1 MNDTMTSIGIS
12 PVVDVPDTKIA
23 DVAWHPVDS
32 RASFLGRWQ
41 TMARVGLRMAF
52 HDRMKF
58 AAALIGVV
66 FAVLLSNQQA
76 ATFLAIVN
84 RNVMVVD
91 NNPDVDI
98 WITPPETEILQA
110 GKLISQ
116 APLNQARGMPGVA
129 WAEPML
135 IGAATVSRPEGG
147 SEQAVLIGTR
157 GPAWKG
163 GPFNMVAGAVE
174 ALAEPDSMIFEDSD
188 REKFGGL
195 NLGSVREVNGRR
207 IKVVGFTWG
216 LVPFGPS
223 TYAFAEF
230 DLARQLMHTDADQSS
245 VILVGLKPGVDAAT
259 VARDLQKRMGTE
271 QVSTRDEFRHT
282 LVHYMLTKTPIGVVL
297 GSSTVIGLLV
307 GFIMVSLTM
316 FSAVLDNLRE
326 FGTLKALGATT
337 LDLVGLLWVQAIVYG
352 AIGAVIGSVL
362 VGGVSSATRSAQIAM
377 QLPPV
382 LLLSVAAIALVMCIV
397 ASSLAVLRVRA
408 IEPAMVFR

>member
-1 MNDTMTSIGIS
+1 MT
-12 PVVDVPDTKIA
+12 
-23 DVAWHPVDS
+23 
-32 RASFLGRWQ
+32 RASRVARWGI
-41 TMARVGLRMAF
+41 MARVGLRMAL

-58 AAALIGVV
+58 TAALIGVV

-91 NNPDVDI
+91 ANPDVDI
-98 WITPPETEILQA
+98 WITPPQTEILQP
-110 GKLISQ
+110 GKLLSQ
-116 APLNQARGMPGVA
+116 APLDQARGMPGVA
-129 WAEPML
+129 WAEPIL
-135 IGAATVSRPEGG
+135 IGGATISRPEGG

-157 GPAWKG
+157 GPAWRG
-163 GPFNMVAGAVE
+163 GPFNVVAGSRD

-223 TYAFAEF
+223 SYAFADF
-230 DLARQLMHTDADQSS
+230 DLARELMHTDADQSS
-245 VILVGLKPGVDAAT
+245 VILVGVKPGVDRAL
-259 VARDLQKRMGTE
+259 VARELQKRMGTE
-271 QVSTRDEFRHT
+271 QVSTSDEFRRT
-282 LVHYMLTKTPIGVVL
+282 LVDYMLTKTPIGVVL

-307 GFIMVSLTM
+307 GFVMVALTM

-337 LDLVGLLWVQAIVYG
+337 LDLVGLLWAQAIVYG
-352 AIGAVIGSVL
+352 LLGAVVGSVL
-362 VGGVSSATRSAQIAM
+362 VGRVAVATRSAQIAM
-377 QLPPV
+377 QLPPELLLATAGIAV
-382 LLLSVAAIALVMCIV
+382 LLCLV
-397 ASSLAVLRVRA
+397 ASSVAVLRVRS

>member
-1 MNDTMTSIGIS
+1 MSTVGIS
-12 PVVDVPDTKIA
+12 A
-23 DVAWHPVDS
+23 RLDS
-32 RASFLGRWQ
+32 PSTEGSDAAAAPRPIRARASFLGRWGI
-41 TMARVGLRMAF
+41 MARMGLRMAL

-58 AAALIGVV
+58 AAALVGVV

-91 NNPDVDI
+91 ANPDVDI
-98 WITPPETEILQA
+98 WITPPQTEILQP
-110 GKLISQ
+110 GKLLSQ

-129 WAEPML
+129 WAEPIL
-135 IGAATVSRPEGG
+135 IGGATISRPEGG

-157 GPAWKG
+157 GPAYKG
-163 GPFNMVAGAVE
+163 GPFNMVAGSVD

-223 TYAFAEF
+223 SYAFADF
-230 DLARQLMHTDADQSS
+230 DLARLLMHTDADQSS
-245 VILVGLKPGVDAAT
+245 VILVGVEPGVDRAE
-259 VARDLQKRMGTE
+259 VARELQKRMGTE
-271 QVSTRDEFRHT
+271 QVSTREEFRRT
-282 LVHYMLTKTPIGVVL
+282 LVSYMLTKTPIGVVL

-307 GFIMVSLTM
+307 GFVMVALTM

-337 LDLVGLLWVQAIVYG
+337 RDLVGLLWVQAILYG
-352 AIGAVIGSVL
+352 LLGSVVGSVL
-362 VGGVSSATRSAQIAM
+362 VGRLATATRSAQIAM
-377 QLPPV
+377 QLPPL
-382 LLLSVAAIALVMCIV
+382 LLLSTAGIAVLMCIV
-397 ASSLAVLRVRA
+397 ASSVAVLRVRA

>member
-1 MNDTMTSIGIS
+1 
-12 PVVDVPDTKIA
+12 
-23 DVAWHPVDS
+23 
-32 RASFLGRWQ
+32 
-41 TMARVGLRMAF
+41 MARVGLRMAL

-91 NNPDVDI
+91 ANPDVDI
-98 WITPPETEILQA
+98 WITPPQTEILQP
-110 GKLISQ
+110 GMLMSQ
-116 APLNQARGMPGVA
+116 APLNQARGLPGVA
-129 WAEPML
+129 WAEPIL
-135 IGAATVSRPEGG
+135 IGGATISRPEGG

-163 GPFNMVAGAVE
+163 GPFNLVAGSVD
-174 ALAEPDSMIFEDSD
+174 ALGEPDAMIFEDSD

-223 TYAFAEF
+223 SYAFADF
-230 DLARQLMHTDADQSS
+230 DLARQLMHTDPDQSS
-245 VILVGLKPGVDAAT
+245 VILVGVEPGVDRAR
-259 VARDLQKRMGTE
+259 VARELQKRMGTE
-271 QVSTRDEFRHT
+271 QVSTREEFRAT
-282 LVHYMLTKTPIGVVL
+282 LVDYMLTKTPIGVVL

-307 GFIMVSLTM
+307 GFVMVALTM

-337 LDLVGLLWVQAIVYG
+337 LDLVGLLWVQAIVY
-352 AIGAVIGSVL
+352 AVMGAVLGSVL
-362 VGGVSSATRSAQIAM
+362 VGRVAIATRSAQIAM

-382 LLLSVAAIALVMCIV
+382 LLLSTAGIAVLMCIV
-397 ASSLAVLRVRA
+397 ASSVAVLRVRA

>member
-1 MNDTMTSIGIS
+1 
-12 PVVDVPDTKIA
+12 
-23 DVAWHPVDS
+23 
-32 RASFLGRWQ
+32 
-41 TMARVGLRMAF
+41 MARVGLRMAL

-58 AAALIGVV
+58 TAALIGVV

-91 NNPDVDI
+91 ANPDVDI
-98 WITPPETEILQA
+98 WITPPQTEILQP
-110 GKLISQ
+110 GKLLSQ
-116 APLNQARGMPGVA
+116 APLDQARGMPGVA
-129 WAEPML
+129 WAEPIL
-135 IGAATVSRPEGG
+135 IGGATISRPEGG

-157 GPAWKG
+157 GPAWRG
-163 GPFNMVAGAVE
+163 GPFNVVAGSRD

-223 TYAFAEF
+223 SYAFADF
-230 DLARQLMHTDADQSS
+230 DLARELMHTDADQSS
-245 VILVGLKPGVDAAT
+245 VILVGVKPGVDRAL
-259 VARDLQKRMGTE
+259 VARELQKRMGTE
-271 QVSTRDEFRHT
+271 QVSTSDEFRRT
-282 LVHYMLTKTPIGVVL
+282 LVDYMLTKTPIGVVL

-307 GFIMVSLTM
+307 GFVMVALTM

-337 LDLVGLLWVQAIVYG
+337 LDLVGLLWAQAIVYG
-352 AIGAVIGSVL
+352 LLGAVVGSVL
-362 VGGVSSATRSAQIAM
+362 VGRVAVATRSAQIAM
-377 QLPPV
+377 QLPPELLLATAGIAV
-382 LLLSVAAIALVMCIV
+382 LLCLV
-397 ASSLAVLRVRA
+397 ASSVAVLRVRS

>member
-1 MNDTMTSIGIS
+1 
-12 PVVDVPDTKIA
+12 VIA
-23 DVAWHPVDS
+23 F
-32 RASFLGRWQ
+32 RRWR
-41 TMARVGLRMAF
+41 TMARIGLQMAV
-52 HDRMKF
+52 HDRAKF
-58 AAALIGVV
+58 VAALVGVV
-66 FAVLLSNQQA
+66 FAVLLSSQQA

-98 WITPPETEILQA
+98 WIMPPETEILQP
-110 GKLISQ
+110 GKLMSQ
-116 APLNQARGMPGVA
+116 SPLNQARGTPGIA
-129 WAEPML
+129 WAEPIL
-135 IGAATVSRPEGG
+135 IGGATVSRPEGG

-163 GPFNMVAGAVE
+163 GPFNVVAGSVA
-174 ALAEPDSMIFEDSD
+174 ALAEPDAMIFEDSD

-223 TYAFAEF
+223 SYAFADF

-245 VILVGLKPGVDAAT
+245 LILAGVEPGAD
-259 VARDLQKRMGTE
+259 VARVAHNLQSRMTSE
-271 QVSTRDEFRHT
+271 RVATRGEFRDT
-282 LVHYMLTKTPIGVVL
+282 LVSYMVTKTPIGVVL

-307 GFIMVSLTM
+307 GFVMVSLTM

-337 LDLVGLLWVQAIVYG
+337 LDLVGLLWVQAVVYG
-352 AIGAVIGSVL
+352 VLGSIVGAVL
-362 VGGVSSATRSAQIAM
+362 VSRVASATRSAQIAM
-377 QLPPV
+377 QLPPG
-382 LLLSVAAIALVMCIV
+382 LLLAVSGIAVVLCIV
-397 ASSLAVLRVRA
+397 ASSIAVLRVRA

>member
-1 MNDTMTSIGIS
+1 
-12 PVVDVPDTKIA
+12 
-23 DVAWHPVDS
+23 
-32 RASFLGRWQ
+32 
-41 TMARVGLRMAF
+41 MARVGLRMAL
-52 HDRMKF
+52 HDRTKF
-58 AAALIGVV
+58 TAAIIGVV
-66 FAVLLSNQQA
+66 FAVLLSGQQA
-76 ATFLAIVN
+76 ATFLAILN

-91 NNPDVDI
+91 ANPDVDI
-98 WITPPETEILQA
+98 WITPPQTEILQP
-110 GKLISQ
+110 GKLLSQ

-129 WAEPML
+129 WAEPIL
-135 IGAATVSRPEGG
+135 IGGATISRPEGG

-157 GPAWKG
+157 GPAWRG
-163 GPFNMVAGAVE
+163 GPFNMVAGSRD

-223 TYAFAEF
+223 SYAFADF

-245 VILVGLKPGVDAAT
+245 VILVGVEPGVDRT
-259 VARDLQKRMGTE
+259 KVARELQKRMGTE
-271 QVSTRDEFRHT
+271 QVSTREEFRHT
-282 LVHYMLTKTPIGVVL
+282 LVNYMLTKTPIGVVL

-307 GFIMVSLTM
+307 GFVMVALTM

-337 LDLVGLLWVQAIVYG
+337 LDLVGLLWVQAVLYG
-352 AIGAVIGSVL
+352 VLGSLIGAVL
-362 VGGVSSATRSAQIAM
+362 VGRVAVATRSAQIAM
-377 QLPPV
+377 QLPAA
-382 LLLSVAAIALVMCIV
+382 LLLGVSGMAIVLCVLASSVAVF
-397 ASSLAVLRVRA
+397 RVRS

>member
-1 MNDTMTSIGIS
+1 MTG
-12 PVVDVPDTKIA
+12 
-23 DVAWHPVDS
+23 
-32 RASFLGRWQ
+32 LGRTRRWRA
-41 TMARVGLRMAF
+41 MARIGLRMAL
-52 HDRMKF
+52 HDRAKF

-76 ATFLAIVN
+76 ATFLAILN

-91 NNPDVDI
+91 ANPDVDI
-98 WITPPETEILQA
+98 WITPPDTEILQP
-110 GKLISQ
+110 GKLLSQ
-116 APLNQARGMPGVA
+116 APLNQARGTPGVA
-129 WAEPML
+129 WAEPIL
-135 IGAATVSRPEGG
+135 IGGATISLPQGG

-157 GPAWKG
+157 GPMWKG
-163 GPFNMVAGAVE
+163 GPFNLVAGSVG

-223 TYAFAEF
+223 SYAFADF

-245 VILVGLKPGVDAAT
+245 VILVGVAKGADPAR
-259 VARDLQKRMGTE
+259 VARELRKRMGTE
-271 QVSTRDEFRHT
+271 QVSTSSEFRHV

-307 GFIMVSLTM
+307 GFVMVALTM

-337 LDLVGLLWVQAIVYG
+337 RDLVVLLWVQAVMYG
-352 AIGAVIGSVL
+352 LIGSALGSVL
-362 VGGVSSATRSAQIAM
+362 VGYVAAATRSAQIAM
-377 QLPPV
+377 QLPP
-382 LLLSVAAIALVMCIV
+382 LLLLLTSGVAVMMCVV
-397 ASSLAVLRVRA
+397 ASSVAVLRVRK

>member
-1 MNDTMTSIGIS
+1 VNGRFS
-12 PVVDVPDTKIA
+12 A
-23 DVAWHPVDS
+23 E
-32 RASFLGRWQ
+32 RASFVARWR
-41 TMARVGLRMAF
+41 TMARIGLRMAL

-58 AAALIGVV
+58 AAALVGVV

-76 ATFLAIVN
+76 ATFLAILN

-91 NNPDVDI
+91 ANPDVDL
-98 WITPPETEILQA
+98 WITPPGTEILQP
-110 GKLISQ
+110 GKLMSQ
-116 APLNQARGMPGVA
+116 APLDQARGMPGVA
-129 WAEPML
+129 WAEPIL
-135 IGAATVSRPEGG
+135 IGGATISLPGGG

-163 GPFNMVAGAVE
+163 GPFNMVAGSAD

-188 REKFGGL
+188 RDKFGGL

-223 TYAFAEF
+223 SYAFADF
-230 DLARQLMHTDADQSS
+230 DLARQLMHTDADRSS
-245 VILVGLKPGVDAAT
+245 VILVGLEPGADRER
-259 VARDLQKRMGTE
+259 VARELQKRMSTE
-271 QVSTRDEFRHT
+271 EVSTREEFRHV
-282 LVHYMLTKTPIGVVL
+282 LVRYMLTKTPIGVVL

-307 GFIMVSLTM
+307 GFVMVALTM

-337 LDLVGLLWVQAIVYG
+337 FDLVGLLWAQAIVYG
-352 AIGAVIGSVL
+352 LIGSVIGAVL
-362 VGGVSSATRSAQIAM
+362 VGFVATATRSAQIAM
-377 QLPPV
+377 QLPPW
-382 LLLSVAAIALVMCIV
+382 LLLLTAGVAVVMCIV
-397 ASSLAVLRVRA
+397 ASSVAVLRVRK

>member
-1 MNDTMTSIGIS
+1 MSITRIS
-12 PVVDVPDTKIA
+12 LL
-23 DVAWHPVDS
+23 
-32 RASFLGRWQ
+32 RRWG
-41 TMARVGLRMAF
+41 TMARIGLRMAL

-58 AAALIGVV
+58 TAALIGVV

-98 WITPPETEILQA
+98 WITPPQTEILQP
-110 GKLISQ
+110 GKLLSQ
-116 APLNQARGMPGVA
+116 APLDEARGIPGVA
-129 WAEPML
+129 WAEPIL
-135 IGAATVSRPEGG
+135 IGGATISRPEGG

-163 GPFNMVAGAVE
+163 GPFNMVAGSRD

-223 TYAFAEF
+223 SYAFADF
-230 DLARQLMHTDADQSS
+230 DLARQLLHTDADQSS
-245 VILVGLKPGVDAAT
+245 VILVGVEPGVDRAK
-259 VARDLQKRMGTE
+259 VARELQKRMGTE
-271 QVSTRDEFRHT
+271 QVSTSEEFRQI
-282 LVHYMLTKTPIGVVL
+282 LVNYMLTKTPIGVVL

-307 GFIMVSLTM
+307 GFVMVALTM

-352 AIGAVIGSVL
+352 LLGAVVGSFL
-362 VGGVSSATRSAQIAM
+362 VGRLATVTRSAQIAM

-382 LLLSVAAIALVMCIV
+382 LLLATAGIAVVMCIV
-397 ASSLAVLRVRA
+397 ASSVAVLRVRA

>member
-1 MNDTMTSIGIS
+1 
-12 PVVDVPDTKIA
+12 
-23 DVAWHPVDS
+23 
-32 RASFLGRWQ
+32 
-41 TMARVGLRMAF
+41 MAL

-58 AAALIGVV
+58 TAALIGVV
-66 FAVLLSNQQA
+66 FAVLLSSQQA

-91 NNPDVDI
+91 ANPDVDI
-98 WITPPETEILQA
+98 WITPPQTEILQP
-110 GKLISQ
+110 GKLLSQ

-129 WAEPML
+129 WAEPIL
-135 IGAATVSRPEGG
+135 IGGATISRPEGG

-157 GPAWKG
+157 GPSWKG
-163 GPFNMVAGAVE
+163 GPFNVVAGSRE
-174 ALAEPDSMIFEDSD
+174 ALSEPDSMIFEDSD

-223 TYAFAEF
+223 SYAFADF

-245 VILVGLKPGVDAAT
+245 VILVGVEPGVDHAK
-259 VARDLQKRMGTE
+259 VARELQKRMGTE
-271 QVSTRDEFRHT
+271 EVSTREEFRQT
-282 LVHYMLTKTPIGVVL
+282 LVNYMLTKTPIGVVL

-307 GFIMVSLTM
+307 GFVMVALTM
-316 FSAVLDNLRE
+316 FSAVLDNMRE

-352 AIGAVIGSVL
+352 VIGSLVGAVL
-362 VGGVSSATRSAQIAM
+362 VGRVAVATRSAQIAM

-382 LLLSVAAIALVMCIV
+382 LLLSTAGIAILLCIV
-397 ASSLAVLRVRA
+397 ASSVAVLRVRA

>member
-1 MNDTMTSIGIS
+1 MT
-12 PVVDVPDTKIA
+12 
-23 DVAWHPVDS
+23 
-32 RASFLGRWQ
+32 RASRVARWGI
-41 TMARVGLRMAF
+41 MARVGLRMAL

-58 AAALIGVV
+58 TAALIGVV

-91 NNPDVDI
+91 ANPDVDI
-98 WITPPETEILQA
+98 WITPPQTEILQP
-110 GKLISQ
+110 GKLLSQ
-116 APLNQARGMPGVA
+116 APLDQARGMPGVA
-129 WAEPML
+129 WAEPIL
-135 IGAATVSRPEGG
+135 IGGATISRPEGG

-157 GPAWKG
+157 GPAWRG
-163 GPFNMVAGAVE
+163 GPFNVVAGSRD

-223 TYAFAEF
+223 SYAFADF
-230 DLARQLMHTDADQSS
+230 DLARELMHTDADQSS
-245 VILVGLKPGVDAAT
+245 VILVGVKPGVDRAL
-259 VARDLQKRMGTE
+259 VARELQKRMGTE
-271 QVSTRDEFRHT
+271 QVSTSDEFRRT
-282 LVHYMLTKTPIGVVL
+282 LVDYMLTKTPIGVVL

-307 GFIMVSLTM
+307 GFVMVALTM

-337 LDLVGLLWVQAIVYG
+337 LDLVGLLWAQAIVYG
-352 AIGAVIGSVL
+352 LLGAVVGSVL
-362 VGGVSSATRSAQIAM
+362 VGRVAVATRSAQIAM
-377 QLPPV
+377 QLPPELLLATAGIAV
-382 LLLSVAAIALVMCIV
+382 LLCLVTSSV
-397 ASSLAVLRVRA
+397 AVLRVRS

>member
-1 MNDTMTSIGIS
+1 MEDTTTSIGIS
-12 PVVDVPDTKIA
+12 AVVDVPDAKIA
-23 DVAWHPVDS
+23 DVTRHPVDS

-110 GKLISQ
+110 GKLMSQ

-163 GPFNMVAGAVE
+163 GPFNMVAGTVD

-259 VARDLQKRMGTE
+259 VARDLQTRMGTE
-271 QVSTRDEFRHT
+271 HVSTRDEFRHT

-382 LLLSVAAIALVMCIV
+382 LLLSVAAIAIVMCIV

>member
-1 MNDTMTSIGIS
+1 MSAVRAAATPRPIRT
-12 PVVDVPDTKIA
+12 
-23 DVAWHPVDS
+23 
-32 RASFLGRWQ
+32 RASIFGRWR
-41 TMARVGLRMAF
+41 TMARLGLRMAL

-58 AAALIGVV
+58 VAALVGVV

-91 NNPDVDI
+91 ANPDVDI
-98 WITPPETEILQA
+98 WITPPQTEILQP
-110 GKLISQ
+110 GKLLSQ
-116 APLNQARGMPGVA
+116 APLNQARGMAGVA
-129 WAEPML
+129 WAEPIL
-135 IGAATVSRPEGG
+135 IGGATISRPEGG

-163 GPFNMVAGAVE
+163 GPFNVVAGSAA

-223 TYAFAEF
+223 SYAFADF
-230 DLARQLMHTDADQSS
+230 DLARQLLHTDADQSS
-245 VILVGLKPGVDAAT
+245 VILVGVEPGVDRAK
-259 VARDLQKRMGTE
+259 VARELQRRMGTE
-271 QVSTRDEFRHT
+271 QVSTREEFRST
-282 LVHYMLTKTPIGVVL
+282 LVNYMLTKTPIGVVL

-307 GFIMVSLTM
+307 GFVMVALTM

-337 LDLVGLLWVQAIVYG
+337 LDLVALLWVQAIVYG
-352 AIGAVIGSVL
+352 VIGAVVGSVL
-362 VGGVSSATRSAQIAM
+362 VGQVATATRSAQIAM
-377 QLPPV
+377 QLPP
-382 LLLSVAAIALVMCIV
+382 LLLVATACIAVLMCIV
-397 ASSLAVLRVRA
+397 ASSVAVLRVRS

>member
-1 MNDTMTSIGIS
+1 VSTLELLF
-12 PVVDVPDTKIA
+12 PVAALPKPILV
-23 DVAWHPVDS
+23 
-32 RASFLGRWQ
+32 RASFLGRWG
-41 TMARVGLRMAF
+41 TMARVGIRMAL

-91 NNPDVDI
+91 ANPDVDI
-98 WITPPETEILQA
+98 WITPPETEILQP
-110 GKLISQ
+110 GKLLSS

-129 WAEPML
+129 WAEPIL
-135 IGAATVSRPEGG
+135 IGGATIARPEGG

-163 GPFNMVAGAVE
+163 GPFNVVAGSVD

-188 REKFGGL
+188 RDKFGGL

-223 TYAFAEF
+223 SYAFADF

-245 VILVGLKPGVDAAT
+245 VILVGVEPGVDAAR
-259 VARDLQKRMGTE
+259 VARELQKRMGTE
-271 QVSTRDEFRHT
+271 QVKTRGEFRNT
-282 LVHYMLTKTPIGVVL
+282 LVDYMLTKTPIGVVL

-307 GFIMVSLTM
+307 GFVMVALTM

-337 LDLVGLLWVQAIVYG
+337 FDLATLLWVQAILYG
-352 AIGAVIGSVL
+352 LIGAVIGSV
-362 VGGVSSATRSAQIAM
+362 VAGRVAMATRSAQIAM
-377 QLPPV
+377 QLPPA
-382 LLLSVAAIALVMCIV
+382 LLLSTATIAVLMCIV
-397 ASSLAVLRVRA
+397 ASSVAVLRVRA

>member
-1 MNDTMTSIGIS
+1 MKDTMTSIGIS

-23 DVAWHPVDS
+23 DVAWHPIHS
-32 RASFLGRWQ
+32 RASFLARWR
-41 TMARVGLRMAF
+41 TMARVGLRMAL

-157 GPAWKG
+157 GPAWNG

-207 IKVVGFTWG
+207 IKVVGFTWA

-245 VILVGLKPGVDAAT
+245 VILVGLKPGVDAST

-282 LVHYMLTKTPIGVVL
+282 LVNYMLTKTPIGVVL

>member
-1 MNDTMTSIGIS
+1 MSAAEVGAA
-12 PVVDVPDTKIA
+12 VDLVASRGVPDRAALPRPI
-23 DVAWHPVDS
+23 VA
-32 RASFLGRWQ
+32 RATRLQRFR
-41 TMARVGLRMAF
+41 TMARIGLRMAL

-66 FAVLLSNQQA
+66 FAVLLSAQQA

-98 WITPPETEILQA
+98 WIMPPETEILQP
-110 GKLISQ
+110 GKLMSQ
-116 APLNQARGMPGVA
+116 SPLNQARGTPGVA
-129 WAEPML
+129 WAEPIL
-135 IGAATVSRPEGG
+135 IGGATVSRPEGG

-163 GPFNMVAGAVE
+163 GPFNVVAGSVD
-174 ALAEPDSMIFEDSD
+174 ALAEPDAMIFEDSD

-223 TYAFAEF
+223 SYAFADF
-230 DLARQLMHTDADQSS
+230 DLARQLIHTDADQSS
-245 VILVGLKPGVDAAT
+245 LILVGVEPGADAAK
-259 VARDLQKRMGTE
+259 VARDLQKRVTSE
-271 QVSTRDEFRHT
+271 RVATRAEFRRT
-282 LVHYMLTKTPIGVVL
+282 LVDYMVTKTPIGVVL

-307 GFIMVSLTM
+307 GFVMVALTM

-352 AIGAVIGSVL
+352 VLGSIVGAVL
-362 VGGVSSATRSAQIAM
+362 VGRVASATRSAQIAM
-377 QLPPV
+377 QLPP
-382 LLLSVAAIALVMCIV
+382 LLLLGVAGIAIAMCVV
-397 ASSLAVLRVRA
+397 ASSVAVLRVRS

>member
-1 MNDTMTSIGIS
+1 
-12 PVVDVPDTKIA
+12 
-23 DVAWHPVDS
+23 
-32 RASFLGRWQ
+32 
-41 TMARVGLRMAF
+41 
-52 HDRMKF
+52 
-58 AAALIGVV
+58 
-66 FAVLLSNQQA
+66 
-76 ATFLAIVN
+76 
-84 RNVMVVD
+84 
-91 NNPDVDI
+91 
-98 WITPPETEILQA
+98 
-110 GKLISQ
+110 
-116 APLNQARGMPGVA
+116 
-129 WAEPML
+129 
-135 IGAATVSRPEGG
+135 
-147 SEQAVLIGTR
+147 
-157 GPAWKG
+157 
-163 GPFNMVAGAVE
+163 
-174 ALAEPDSMIFEDSD
+174 
-188 REKFGGL
+188 
-195 NLGSVREVNGRR
+195 VNGRR

-259 VARDLQKRMGTE
+259 VARDLQTRMGTE
-271 QVSTRDEFRHT
+271 HVSTRDEFRHT

-337 LDLVGLLWVQAIVYG
+337 LDLVGLLWVQAVVYG

-362 VGGVSSATRSAQIAM
+362 VGWVSSATRSAQIAM

-382 LLLSVAAIALVMCIV
+382 LLLSVAAIAIVMCIV

>member
-1 MNDTMTSIGIS
+1 
-12 PVVDVPDTKIA
+12 
-23 DVAWHPVDS
+23 
-32 RASFLGRWQ
+32 
-41 TMARVGLRMAF
+41 MARIGLRMAL

-58 AAALIGVV
+58 TAALIGVV

-91 NNPDVDI
+91 SNPDVDI
-98 WITPPETEILQA
+98 WITPPQTEILQP
-110 GKLISQ
+110 GKLLSQ

-129 WAEPML
+129 WAEPIL
-135 IGAATVSRPEGG
+135 IGGATISRPEGG

-157 GPAWKG
+157 GPAWRG
-163 GPFNMVAGAVE
+163 GPFNMVAGSRDG
-174 ALAEPDSMIFEDSD
+174 LAEPDSMIFEDSD

-207 IKVVGFTWG
+207 IKVAGFTWG

-223 TYAFAEF
+223 SYAFADF

-245 VILVGLKPGVDAAT
+245 VILVGLEPGFDPAT
-259 VARDLQKRMGTE
+259 VARELQKRMGSE
-271 QVSTRDEFRHT
+271 QVSTREEFRHT
-282 LVHYMLTKTPIGVVL
+282 LVNYMLTKTPIGVVL

-307 GFIMVSLTM
+307 GFVMVALTM

-352 AIGAVIGSVL
+352 LIGAVVGSVL
-362 VGGVSSATRSAQIAM
+362 VGRLATATRSAQIAM
-377 QLPPV
+377 QLPPL
-382 LLLSVAAIALVMCIV
+382 LLLSTAGIAVVMCIV
-397 ASSLAVLRVRA
+397 ASSVAVLRVRA

>member
-1 MNDTMTSIGIS
+1 MSRSTDL
-12 PVVDVPDTKIA
+12 VPGER
-23 DVAWHPVDS
+23 
-32 RASFLGRWQ
+32 RAPLPARWSA
-41 TMARVGLRMAF
+41 MARVGLRMAF

-58 AAALIGVV
+58 TAALVGVV

-91 NNPDVDI
+91 ANPDVDI
-98 WITPPETEILQA
+98 WITPPHTEILQP
-110 GKLISQ
+110 GKLLSQ
-116 APLNQARGMPGVA
+116 APLDEARGMPGVA
-129 WAEPML
+129 WAEPIL
-135 IGAATVSRPEGG
+135 IGGVTISRPEGG

-157 GPAWKG
+157 GPVYRG
-163 GPFNMVAGAVE
+163 GPFNMVAGSRD
-174 ALAEPDSMIFEDSD
+174 ALSEPDAMIFEDSD

-223 TYAFAEF
+223 SYAFADF

-245 VILVGLKPGVDAAT
+245 VILVGLEPGADRVK
-259 VARDLQKRMGTE
+259 VARELQKRMGTE
-271 QVSTRDEFRHT
+271 QVSTREEFRAV
-282 LVHYMLTKTPIGVVL
+282 LVDYMLTKTPIGVVL

-307 GFIMVSLTM
+307 GFVMVALTM
-316 FSAVLDNLRE
+316 FSAVLDNIRE

-337 LDLVGLLWVQAIVYG
+337 LDLVALLWVQAVVY
-352 AIGAVIGSVL
+352 AVIGAALGSVL
-362 VGGVSSATRSAQIAM
+362 VSRVAVATRSAQIAM
-377 QLPPV
+377 QLPPA
-382 LLLSVAAIALVMCIV
+382 LLLATGGIAVVMCVV
-397 ASSLAVLRVRA
+397 ASSVAVLRVRA

>member
-1 MNDTMTSIGIS
+1 
-12 PVVDVPDTKIA
+12 
-23 DVAWHPVDS
+23 
-32 RASFLGRWQ
+32 
-41 TMARVGLRMAF
+41 MARVGLRMAL

-58 AAALIGVV
+58 TAALIGVV

-91 NNPDVDI
+91 ANPDVDI
-98 WITPPETEILQA
+98 WITPPQTEILQP
-110 GKLISQ
+110 GKLLSQ
-116 APLNQARGMPGVA
+116 APLDQARGMPGVA
-129 WAEPML
+129 WAEPIL
-135 IGAATVSRPEGG
+135 IGGATISRPEGG

-157 GPAWKG
+157 GPAWRG
-163 GPFNMVAGAVE
+163 GPFNVVAGSRD

-223 TYAFAEF
+223 SYAFADF
-230 DLARQLMHTDADQSS
+230 DLARELMHTDADQSS
-245 VILVGLKPGVDAAT
+245 VILVGVKPGVDRAL
-259 VARDLQKRMGTE
+259 VARELQKRMGTE
-271 QVSTRDEFRHT
+271 QVSTSDEFRRT
-282 LVHYMLTKTPIGVVL
+282 LVDYMLTKTPIGVVL

-307 GFIMVSLTM
+307 GFVMVALTM

-337 LDLVGLLWVQAIVYG
+337 LDLVGLLWAQAIVYG
-352 AIGAVIGSVL
+352 LLGAVVGSVL
-362 VGGVSSATRSAQIAM
+362 VGRVAVATRSAQIAM
-377 QLPPV
+377 QLPPELLLATAGIAV
-382 LLLSVAAIALVMCIV
+382 LLCLVTSSV
-397 ASSLAVLRVRA
+397 AVLRVRS

>member
-1 MNDTMTSIGIS
+1 MSITSIRPRIVDPADTDLGVLTTPGPIS
-12 PVVDVPDTKIA
+12 A
-23 DVAWHPVDS
+23 
-32 RASFLGRWQ
+32 RAPLLARWR
-41 TMARVGLRMAF
+41 TMARIGLRMAV
-52 HDRMKF
+52 HDKMKF
-58 AAALIGVV
+58 TAALIGVV

-76 ATFLAIVN
+76 GTFLAIVN
-84 RNVMVVD
+84 RNVMMVD

-98 WITPPETEILQA
+98 WITPPQTEILQP
-110 GKLISQ
+110 GKMLSQ
-116 APLNQARGMPGVA
+116 AALNQARGMPGVA
-129 WAEPML
+129 WAEPLL
-135 IGAATVSRPEGG
+135 IGGATISRPEGG

-157 GPAWKG
+157 GPAWRG
-163 GPFNMVAGAVE
+163 GPFNVVAGSRE

-188 REKFGGL
+188 REKLGGL

-223 TYAFAEF
+223 SYAFADF

-245 VILVGLKPGVDAAT
+245 VILVGVEPGVDRAK
-259 VARDLQKRMGTE
+259 VAHELQKRMGTE
-271 QVSTRDEFRHT
+271 QVSTSDEFRRV
-282 LVHYMLTKTPIGVVL
+282 LVKYMITKTPIGVVL

-307 GFIMVSLTM
+307 GFVMVALTM

-337 LDLVGLLWVQAIVYG
+337 LDLIALLWMQAIVYA
-352 AIGAVIGSVL
+352 AIGAAVGSVL
-362 VGGVSSATRSAQIAM
+362 VGRVAVATRSAQIAI

-382 LLLSVAAIALVMCIV
+382 LLLSTALVAVVMCLA
-397 ASSLAVLRVRA
+397 ASTVAVLRVRA

>member
-1 MNDTMTSIGIS
+1 MTIDIS
-12 PVVDVPDTKIA
+12 VR
-23 DVAWHPVDS
+23 VDS
-32 RASFLGRWQ
+32 SSDRGIDLARTPRPILARASFLGRWGI
-41 TMARVGLRMAF
+41 MARIGLRMAL

-58 AAALIGVV
+58 TAALIGVV

-91 NNPDVDI
+91 ANPDVDI
-98 WITPPETEILQA
+98 WITPPQTEILQP
-110 GKLISQ
+110 GKLLSQ

-129 WAEPML
+129 WAEPIL
-135 IGAATVSRPEGG
+135 IGGATISRPEGG

-163 GPFNMVAGAVE
+163 GPFNMVAGSVD

-223 TYAFAEF
+223 SYAFADF

-245 VILVGLKPGVDAAT
+245 VILVGVEPGVDHAT
-259 VARDLQKRMGTE
+259 VARELQKRMGTE
-271 QVSTRDEFRHT
+271 QVSTREEFRRT
-282 LVHYMLTKTPIGVVL
+282 LVNYMLTKTPIGVVL

-307 GFIMVSLTM
+307 GFVMVALTM

-337 LDLVGLLWVQAIVYG
+337 RDLVGLLWVQAILYG
-352 AIGAVIGSVL
+352 LLGAAVGSVL
-362 VGGVSSATRSAQIAM
+362 VGRLATATRSAQIAM
-377 QLPPV
+377 QLPPL
-382 LLLSVAAIALVMCIV
+382 LLLSTAGIAVLMCIV
-397 ASSLAVLRVRA
+397 ASSVAVLRVRA

>member
-1 MNDTMTSIGIS
+1 MTSIS
-12 PVVDVPDTKIA
+12 IA
-23 DVAWHPVDS
+23 PQPILV
-32 RASFLGRWQ
+32 RASLLRRWSI
-41 TMARVGLRMAF
+41 MAKVGLRMAL

-58 AAALIGVV
+58 TAALVGVV

-91 NNPDVDI
+91 ANPDVDI
-98 WITPPETEILQA
+98 WITPPQTEILQP
-110 GKLISQ
+110 GKLLSS
-116 APLNQARGMPGVA
+116 APLDQARGMPGVA
-129 WAEPML
+129 WAEPIL
-135 IGAATVSRPEGG
+135 IGGATISRPEGG

-163 GPFNMVAGAVE
+163 GPFNMVAGSAE

-223 TYAFAEF
+223 SYAFADF
-230 DLARQLMHTDADQSS
+230 DLARQLLHTDADQSS
-245 VILVGLKPGVDAAT
+245 VILVGVEPGVDRAA
-259 VARDLQKRMGTE
+259 VARALQKRMGTE
-271 QVSTRDEFRHT
+271 QVSTREEFRHT
-282 LVHYMLTKTPIGVVL
+282 LVEYMLTKTPIGVVL

-307 GFIMVSLTM
+307 GFVMVALTM

-337 LDLVGLLWVQAIVYG
+337 RDLVGLLWVQAIVYG
-352 AIGAVIGSVL
+352 LLGAALGSVL
-362 VGGVSSATRSAQIAM
+362 VGRVATATRSAQIAM
-377 QLPPV
+377 QLPPA
-382 LLLSVAAIALVMCIV
+382 LLLATAGIAVLMCVV
-397 ASSLAVLRVRA
+397 ASSVAVLRVRA

>member
-1 MNDTMTSIGIS
+1 MNAVGRTRR
-12 PVVDVPDTKIA
+12 
-23 DVAWHPVDS
+23 W
-32 RASFLGRWQ
+32 RA
-41 TMARVGLRMAF
+41 MARIGLRMAL
-52 HDRMKF
+52 HDRAKF

-76 ATFLAIVN
+76 ATFLAILN

-91 NNPDVDI
+91 ANPDVDI
-98 WITPPETEILQA
+98 WITPPDTEILQP
-110 GKLISQ
+110 GKLLSQ
-116 APLNQARGMPGVA
+116 APLNQARGTPGVA
-129 WAEPML
+129 WAEPIL
-135 IGAATVSRPEGG
+135 IGGATISLPQGG

-163 GPFNMVAGAVE
+163 GPFNMVAGSRD

-207 IKVVGFTWG
+207 IRVVGFTWG

-223 TYAFAEF
+223 SYAFADF

-245 VILVGLKPGVDAAT
+245 VILVGVEKGFDPAR
-259 VARDLQKRMGTE
+259 VARELQARMGTE
-271 QVSTRDEFRHT
+271 QVSTSDEFRHV

-307 GFIMVSLTM
+307 GFVMVALTM

-337 LDLVGLLWVQAIVYG
+337 RDLVVLLWVQAVMYG
-352 AIGAVIGSVL
+352 LIGSALGSVL
-362 VGGVSSATRSAQIAM
+362 VGYVAAATRSAQIAM

-382 LLLSVAAIALVMCIV
+382 LLLITSGVAVMMCVV
-397 ASSLAVLRVRA
+397 ASSVAVLRVRK

>member
-1 MNDTMTSIGIS
+1 MSIARIS
-12 PVVDVPDTKIA
+12 LL
-23 DVAWHPVDS
+23 
-32 RASFLGRWQ
+32 RRWG
-41 TMARVGLRMAF
+41 TMARIGLRMAL

-58 AAALIGVV
+58 TAALIGVV

-98 WITPPETEILQA
+98 WITPPQTEILQP
-110 GKLISQ
+110 GKLLSQ
-116 APLNQARGMPGVA
+116 APLDEARGIPGVA
-129 WAEPML
+129 WAEPIL
-135 IGAATVSRPEGG
+135 IGGATISRPEGG

-163 GPFNMVAGAVE
+163 GPFNMVAGSRD

-223 TYAFAEF
+223 SYAFADF
-230 DLARQLMHTDADQSS
+230 DLARQLLHTDADQSS
-245 VILVGLKPGVDAAT
+245 VILVGVEPGVDRAR
-259 VARDLQKRMGTE
+259 VARELQKRMGTE
-271 QVSTRDEFRHT
+271 QVSTSEEFRRI
-282 LVHYMLTKTPIGVVL
+282 LVNYMLTKTPIGVVL

-307 GFIMVSLTM
+307 GFVMVALTM

-352 AIGAVIGSVL
+352 LLGAVVGSFL
-362 VGGVSSATRSAQIAM
+362 VGRLATVTRSAQIAM

-382 LLLSVAAIALVMCIV
+382 LLLATAGIAVVMCIV
-397 ASSLAVLRVRA
+397 ASSVAVLRVRA

>member
-1 MNDTMTSIGIS
+1 
-12 PVVDVPDTKIA
+12 
-23 DVAWHPVDS
+23 
-32 RASFLGRWQ
+32 
-41 TMARVGLRMAF
+41 MARIGLRMAL

-91 NNPDVDI
+91 ANPDVDL
-98 WITPPETEILQA
+98 WITPPQTEILQP
-110 GKLISQ
+110 GKLLSQ

-129 WAEPML
+129 WAEPIL
-135 IGAATVSRPEGG
+135 IGGATISRPEGG

-163 GPFNMVAGAVE
+163 GPFNMVAGSAD

-188 REKFGGL
+188 REKFGGI

-223 TYAFAEF
+223 SYTFADF
-230 DLARQLMHTDADQSS
+230 DLARQLMHTDTDQSS
-245 VILVGLKPGVDAAT
+245 VILVGLEPGADRAK
-259 VARDLQKRMGTE
+259 VARELQKRMGAE
-271 QVSTRDEFRHT
+271 QVSTRDEFRRT
-282 LVHYMLTKTPIGVVL
+282 LVNYMLTKTPIGVVL
-297 GSSTVIGLLV
+297 GSSTAIGLLV
-307 GFIMVSLTM
+307 GFVMVALTM

-337 LDLVGLLWVQAIVYG
+337 LDLARLLWVQAIVYG
-352 AIGAVIGSVL
+352 LIGAAVGSVL
-362 VGGVSSATRSAQIAM
+362 VGRVATATRSAQIAM

-382 LLLSVAAIALVMCIV
+382 LLLSTAGVAVVMCLV
-397 ASSLAVLRVRA
+397 ASSVAVLRVRA